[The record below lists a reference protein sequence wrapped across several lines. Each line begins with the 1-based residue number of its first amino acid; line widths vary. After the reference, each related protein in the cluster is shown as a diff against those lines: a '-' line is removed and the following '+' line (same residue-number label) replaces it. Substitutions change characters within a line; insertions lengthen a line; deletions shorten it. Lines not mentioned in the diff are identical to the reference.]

1 MANITPTETET
12 NDKGVVIAWPGA
24 TSGDVG
30 LAVQVL
36 RFGEMTH
43 SAVGTFT
50 TVTWQ
55 GSNDGGTTWGALGA
69 GATDTVSGTI
79 TRLPEHPM
87 LVRPSFTTLG
97 GATIAYLTGA
107 RQYY

>member
-1 MANITPTETET
+1 MANITPVETET
-12 NDKGVVIAWPGA
+12 NDKGVVISWPGA
-24 TSGDVG
+24 TTGDVG

-55 GSNDGGTTWGALGA
+55 GSNDGGTTWATIGA
-69 GATDTVSGTI
+69 GHTDTTTGVI

-87 LVRPSFTTLG
+87 LVRPVFTTIAA
-97 GATIAYLTGA
+97 ATVAYLTGA